1 MVKALQIELLKSRRT
16 RSFSLAAILM
26 LAALLWNLVSLGSE
40 FSSRQLDAVGVL
52 FNNQTVNSL
61 LLPIAIS
68 IFTSRIVNNERMGQT
83 FKLQNANGR
92 STLKI
97 FDSKLL
103 LTALFFLLI
112 AIVQTGLVTLYA
124 SSHGVHVPLSISLL
138 QVIGQFLAS
147 LSLIYC
153 YLFLALVI
161 EKQGLL
167 LSLGFMGG
175 FFGLVLAS
183 KTSALGSFILP
194 FLGAGYLAPYKFN
207 LIDGS
212 SYNYILDACLGLRLL
227 LYLLYL
233 AIIAVAVRAM
243 IARKGTLAWETI

>member
-1 MVKALQIELLKSRRT
+1 MVNALRIELLKSRRT
-16 RSFSLAAILM
+16 RSFSLAIILM
-26 LAALLWNLVSLGSE
+26 LVALLWNLVSLASE

-68 IFTSRIVNNERMGQT
+68 IFTSRIVNNERVGQT
-83 FKLQNANGR
+83 FKLQNANGKT
-92 STLKI
+92 TLKI
-97 FDSKLL
+97 FDSKLI

-112 AIVQTGLVTLYA
+112 AIGQTGAVSLYA
-124 SSHGVHVPLSISLL
+124 SVHGVHVPLPISLL

-147 LSLIYC
+147 LSLITL

-183 KTSALGSFILP
+183 KTSALWSFILP
-194 FLGAGYLAPYKFN
+194 FLGAGYLAPYKFT
-207 LIDGS
+207 LLDS
-212 SYNYILDACLGLRLL
+212 MTYTYVLDACLGLRLM
-227 LYLLYL
+227 LYLAYL
-233 AIIAVAVRAM
+233 AIIAIAVRIM
-243 IARKGTLAWETI
+243 IARKETLA

>member
-1 MVKALQIELLKSRRT
+1 
-16 RSFSLAAILM
+16 M
-26 LAALLWNLVSLGSE
+26 LAALLWNLVSLGDE
-40 FSSRQLDAVGVL
+40 FTSRQLDAVGVL

-92 STLKI
+92 TTLKI

-112 AIVQTGLVTLYA
+112 AIAQTGLVTLYA
-124 SSHGVHVPLSISLL
+124 SVHGVHVPLSISLL

-147 LSLIYC
+147 LSLITL

-183 KTSALGSFILP
+183 KTSALWSFILP

-207 LIDGS
+207 LLDS
-212 SYNYILDACLGLRLL
+212 MSYTYVLDTWLGVRLL

-233 AIIAVAVRAM
+233 ALIAIVVRAM